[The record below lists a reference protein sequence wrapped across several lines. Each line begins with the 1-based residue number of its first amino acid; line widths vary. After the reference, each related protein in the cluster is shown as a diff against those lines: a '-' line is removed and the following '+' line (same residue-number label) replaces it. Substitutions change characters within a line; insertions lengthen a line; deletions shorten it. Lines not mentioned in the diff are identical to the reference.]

1 MKDRMSR
8 ANHIKN
14 LVVLAFS
21 DGNIDEAELKLLK
34 HAAEEAGVSE
44 AELDSWVQDADSIM
58 LSIPEN
64 DAERE
69 NHLIDMIGMA
79 TADDTF
85 SQDEYDLCMTI
96 AEKLGYDGLGEALNR
111 KMSESNLKNLIA
123 LAGADGN
130 IDDSEMEV
138 IKEAAKAAGF
148 TDEKLQD
155 WLKRGSDFVHVI
167 PEREEDRETQL
178 IQMLTLAIADG
189 EFSADEYALCK
200 TVAERLGFS
209 KEELDM
215 IIKLSFR
222 GEMKLDFD
230 TD

>member
-1 MKDRMSR
+1 MNRST
-8 ANHIKN
+8 HIKN

-21 DGNIDEAELKLLK
+21 DGSIDEAELSILR

-44 AELDSWVQDADSIM
+44 AELDAWIKDADNIM

-64 DAERE
+64 DADRE

-85 SQDEYDLCMTI
+85 SQDEYDLCLTI
-96 AEKLGYDGLGEALNR
+96 AEKLGYDGLGEALSR
-111 KMSESNLKNLIA
+111 KMCESNLKNLIA

-130 IDDSEMEV
+130 IDEKEMEV
-138 IKEAAKAAGF
+138 IREAAASAGF
-148 TDEKLQD
+148 SEEKLQD
-155 WLKRGSDFVHVI
+155 WLSRGSEFFHVI

-178 IQMLTLAIADG
+178 IQMLSLAIADG
-189 EFSADEYALCK
+189 EFSADEYSLCK
-200 TVAERLGFS
+200 TVAERLGFT

-230 TD
+230 

>member
-1 MKDRMSR
+1 MDRSE
-8 ANHIKN
+8 HLKN

-21 DGNIDEAELKLLK
+21 DGNIDEGELKILK
-34 HAAEEAGVSE
+34 HAAEEAGISE
-44 AELDSWVQDADSIM
+44 SELNSWIENAENII

-64 DAERE
+64 DLDRE

-85 SQDEYDLCMTI
+85 TQDEYDLCMTI
-96 AEKLGYDGLGEALNR
+96 SEKLGYDGLGAALSR

-123 LAGADGN
+123 LASADGHV
-130 IDDSEMEV
+130 DEKELEV
-138 IKEAAKAAGF
+138 IKDAAKSAGF

-155 WLKRGSDFVHVI
+155 WLKKGSEFVHVI

-178 IQMLTLAIADG
+178 IQMLSLAIADG

-200 TVAERLGFS
+200 TVAERLGFT
-209 KEELDM
+209 KQELDM

-222 GEMKLDFD
+222 GEMKIDFD
-230 TD
+230 